1 MMTQKSRAGIA
12 TMLIAVFLFAL
23 PSFTQ
28 AQVLVKKN
36 AYATMTSIPP
46 FTGDPALATQAT
58 KILSSDL
65 DRSGWF
71 KIVGAGAGEINIVGV
86 ANRAD
91 GGFSLEVRAF
101 SRASNS
107 QVYGKR
113 FTGNSDGQLRQV
125 VHATA
130 DDLVETIAKQKGI
143 AQTKIAFISN
153 RSGKKEL
160 YVMDYDGF
168 NVRQIT
174 TDASISARPRWSAD
188 RNRIV
193 YMSYKS
199 RWPDEYVVD
208 LASGRRTRVANY
220 PGLNSGGAFSPGGG
234 QIALVLSKDG
244 NPELYTMAS
253 GGGSLNRLTST
264 KGGESSPCW
273 SPDGSRIAFSYDG
286 FGLPNIC
293 IMSAQGGQPTR
304 VTAGGYYTEPDW
316 SPSSNA
322 PMGNMIACVGRVGRS
337 FQLFTFDPASPSTT
351 FQQRTND
358 GADNMDPTFAPDG
371 RHLVFSRTS
380 GYRSQLYVLDL
391 ITGDVTNLNLNLSDC
406 VEPAWS
412 R

>member
-1 MMTQKSRAGIA
+1 MMKMKSRVESRESRAIDSTGFVVERFSAVLHASFDLVSKPALKRSTTNFAIA
-12 TMLIAVFLFAL
+12 LILCLFCAEG
-23 PSFTQ
+23 F

-46 FTGDPALATQAT
+46 FTGDPSLATQAT

-71 KIVGAGAGEINIVGV
+71 KIVGSGAGELNIVGV
-86 ANRAD
+86 ANRSE

-101 SRASNS
+101 SRSRSVTTEGATVSGGGG

-125 VHATA
+125 VHALA
-130 DDLVETIAKQKGI
+130 DDIVESLTNPKQKGI

-160 YVMDYDGF
+160 YVMDYDGY

-174 TDASISARPRWSAD
+174 TDGSISARPRWSAD

-193 YMSYKS
+193 YLSYKS
-199 RWPDEYVVD
+199 RWPDVYVID

-264 KGGESSPCW
+264 KGAESSPCW

-293 IMSAQGGQPTR
+293 IMSAQGGEPTR
-304 VTAGGYYTEPDW
+304 VTAGGYYT
-316 SPSSNA
+316 
-322 PMGNMIACVGRVGRS
+322 RS
-337 FQLFTFDPASPSTT
+337 
-351 FQQRTND
+351 
-358 GADNMDPTFAPDG
+358 
-371 RHLVFSRTS
+371 
-380 GYRSQLYVLDL
+380 
-391 ITGDVTNLNLNLSDC
+391 
-406 VEPAWS
+406 
-412 R
+412 